1 MGVVQ
6 ASLVDEDVEA
16 LVKSVLAFD
25 RKPFEEWERW
35 RVPVL
40 EAAAA
45 VAREHAPPPPPA
57 VAWKGH
63 GLDCACEECTS
74 PPPRYA
80 RAWGAAG

>member
-35 RVPVL
+35 RGPVL
-40 EAAAA
+40 EAAAV
-45 VAREHAPPPPPA
+45 VAREHAPPA
-57 VAWKGH
+57 DAWKDH
-63 GLDCACEECTS
+63 ALDCACEACTS

-80 RAWGAAG
+80 RAWGAVG